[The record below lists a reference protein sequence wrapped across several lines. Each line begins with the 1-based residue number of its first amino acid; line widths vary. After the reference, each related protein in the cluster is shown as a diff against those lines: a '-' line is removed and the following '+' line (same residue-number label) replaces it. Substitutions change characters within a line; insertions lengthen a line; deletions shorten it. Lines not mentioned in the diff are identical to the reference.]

1 MKIQYFID
9 PGKRLIT
16 ETYPEKISIE
26 DYQQLKQSE
35 FNHPDFDPNYNII
48 HDLRSLK
55 MELNEIVI
63 DKIINFIKDN
73 PKNMTERKSALLTN
87 SPDQVVNSMQFTL
100 KADKLPINFKVFST
114 PKAALDWF
122 SE

>member
-55 MELNEIVI
+55 MGLNEIVI
-63 DKIINFIKDN
+63 DKIINFIKEN
-73 PKNMTERKSALLTN
+73 PKNMTDRKSALLTN
-87 SPDQVVNSMQFTL
+87 SPDQAVNTMVFST
-100 KADKLPINFKVFST
+100 KADKLPINFKIFST
-114 PKAALDWF
+114 PEAAFEWF